1 MGWFTRNKWGVEHA
15 VFVAASAATVV
26 GGVLGNE
33 SVQKIAK
40 PLIAPSLAVRV
51 LRRSR
56 DLDRADTALLL
67 AGLTAATVGD
77 MFMIDPD
84 DDSRILR
91 GAGAFA
97 VMQTSYSTLLA
108 RHGARPTRTAVLQ
121 RVPAVLGAAGLLG
134 WRSRSV
140 AAPLTAYGTLLATTA
155 TLAADPSL
163 APGAKT
169 SGGLVLPN
177 ADRRSWPG
185 ADRRSWPGAD
195 RRSWPG
201 ADRRSWLCLGGLVFT
216 LSDGTIV
223 ERRTLLKNKSARA
236 AAEGFVLATYAAAQL
251 LLVEGMLALGR
262 RT

>member
-1 MGWFTRNKWGVEHA
+1 MGWFTRNRWGIEHA

-26 GGVLGNE
+26 GGALGNE
-33 SVQKIAK
+33 AVQKAAK
-40 PLIAPSLAVRV
+40 PLLAPSLAVRV

-77 MFMIDPD
+77 VFMIDPD

-91 GAGAFA
+91 GAGSFA
-97 VMQTSYSTLLA
+97 VMQMSYSTVLA

-121 RVPAVLGAAGLLG
+121 RVPAVLGAACLLG

-140 AAPLTAYGTLLATTA
+140 AVPLTAYGTVIATTA

-169 SGGLVLPN
+169 SGGLVFP
-177 ADRRSWPG
+177 S
-185 ADRRSWPGAD
+185 
-195 RRSWPG
+195 
-201 ADRRSWLCLGGLVFT
+201 ADRRSWLGLGGLVFT

-223 ERRTLLKNKSARA
+223 ERRTLLRGKSARA
-236 AAEGFVLATYAAAQL
+236 AAEGFVLATYAGAQL
-251 LLVEGMLALGR
+251 LLIEGMLALAR
-262 RT
+262 RR

>member
-1 MGWFTRNKWGVEHA
+1 MGWFTGNKWGVEHA

-33 SVQKIAK
+33 SVQKVAK

-51 LRRSR
+51 LRRSH

-91 GAGAFA
+91 GAGSFA

-108 RHGARPTRTAVLQ
+108 RHGARPTRTSVLQ

-134 WRSRSV
+134 SRSRSV

-163 APGAKT
+163 APVAKT
-169 SGGLVLPN
+169 SGGLVFPN
-177 ADRRSWPG
+177 ADRRSWLG
-185 ADRRSWPGAD
+185 
-195 RRSWPG
+195 
-201 ADRRSWLCLGGLVFT
+201 LGGLVFT

-223 ERRTLLKNKSARA
+223 GRRALLKNKSARA
-236 AAEGFVLATYAAAQL
+236 AAEGFVLATYAGAQL
-251 LLVEGMLALGR
+251 LLVEGILALAR
-262 RT
+262 RR

>member
-15 VFVAASAATVV
+15 VFAIASAATVV

-33 SVQKIAK
+33 SVQKVAK

-56 DLDRADTALLL
+56 DLDRRDTALLL

-77 MFMIDPD
+77 VFMIDPD

-91 GAGAFA
+91 GAGSFA
-97 VMQTSYSTLLA
+97 VMQTAYSTLLA
-108 RHGARPTRTAVLQ
+108 RHGARPTRAAVLQ
-121 RVPAVLGAAGLLG
+121 RVPAVMGAAALLR

-140 AAPLTAYGTLLATTA
+140 AAPLTAYGTVLATTA

-169 SGGLVLPN
+169 SGGLVFPN
-177 ADRRSWPG
+177 ADRRSWLG
-185 ADRRSWPGAD
+185 
-195 RRSWPG
+195 
-201 ADRRSWLCLGGLVFT
+201 LGGLVFT

-223 ERRTLLKNKSARA
+223 ERRTLLKSEPARA

-251 LLVEGMLALGR
+251 LLVEGMLALVRGK
-262 RT
+262 

>member
-15 VFVAASAATVV
+15 VFAAASLATVV
-26 GGVLGNE
+26 GGVLDNE
-33 SVQKIAK
+33 SVQRVAK

-56 DLDRADTALLL
+56 DLDRAETALLL
-67 AGLTAATVGD
+67 AGLAAATVGD
-77 MFMIDPD
+77 AFMIDPD

-91 GAGAFA
+91 GASAFA

-121 RVPAVLGAAGLLG
+121 RVPAVVGAAGLLG

-169 SGGLVLPN
+169 SGGLVFPN
-177 ADRRSWPG
+177 ADRRSWLG
-185 ADRRSWPGAD
+185 
-195 RRSWPG
+195 
-201 ADRRSWLCLGGLVFT
+201 LGGLVFT

-223 ERRTLLKNKSARA
+223 ERRTLLKSKSARA

-251 LLVEGMLALGR
+251 LLVEGMLALVRGK
-262 RT
+262 